1 MDSNEKVVHTG
12 YDSAKV
18 LGIDVQF
25 SKILGDTIVENFI
38 KSLSEDDMKLIT
50 DYISK
55 DLFEEFHKYNL
66 DNSGYEE
73 ALSKRVKE
81 SWKENKPG
89 SYYSTYEVVSVGDQ
103 IKSMF
108 NQRIKEELQTKIE
121 EIVKTADY
129 QEKVDKMA
137 QEIVDYSIEGYK
149 EDLKNS
155 IREKMINN
163 VMNNAQ
169 TYGGIPLRTIIR
181 EEIENYSRQ
190 MIR

>member
-50 DYISK
+50 DYMSK
-55 DLFEEFHKYNL
+55 DLFEEFYKYDL
-66 DNSGYEE
+66 KTGEKE
-73 ALSKRVKE
+73 KVLSKRVKE
-81 SWKENKPG
+81 SWEEKKSG
-89 SYYSTYEVVSVGDQ
+89 LYSTYEVVSVGDQ

-155 IREKMINN
+155 IREKMIGN
-163 VMNNAQ
+163 VISNQQ
-169 TYGGIPLRTIIR
+169 TYGGIGLMDAIR
-181 EEIENYSRQ
+181 SEIDNFSHQ
-190 MIR
+190 MFR